1 MTPQKLNGKKMPWN
15 EVGYKM
21 RLRRNGVFGSW
32 IILFI
37 AALALSSPAR
47 AQIKMLTIIAPA
59 SPGGG
64 WDQTSREMQKVI
76 EENHLVRGAKVVN
89 IPGAGGTIGLAQF
102 VDTDRGNGEVLMT
115 MGLIMVGA
123 VLTNHSPVTLRQ
135 VTPIARLTG
144 EYEVLVVPAASPF
157 HSLSEFLK
165 AWKQDPGKY
174 AIAGGSAGGTDHMLA
189 GLLAKTVGMEPT
201 KINYIPHSGGGES
214 IASLV
219 GNHLPVGIN
228 GLAEMVPFVKTGRLR
243 ALAISSE
250 QRLPGLDI
258 PTFVEQGVDLT
269 LSNWRGVVAPPDISA
284 EQRKALGEV
293 VNRMVKTAEWK
304 AVLDKNDWIDMYQS
318 GPEFE
323 EFLKQEDIRAT
334 AVLKSIGLVK

>member
-1 MTPQKLNGKKMPWN
+1 
-15 EVGYKM
+15 M
-21 RLRRNGVFGSW
+21 RQSRNGVSHHW
-32 IILFI
+32 ITALLL
-37 AALALSSPAR
+37 ATALATPAS
-47 AQIKMLTIIAPA
+47 AQIKMLTIVAPA
-59 SPGGG
+59 APGGG
-64 WDQTSREMQKVI
+64 WDQTAREMQQVI
-76 EENHLVRGAKVVN
+76 EKNHLANAAKVVN

-102 VDTDRGNGEVLMT
+102 VASNKGNGDVLMA

-123 VLTNHSPVTLRQ
+123 VLTNQSPVTLRQ

-157 HSLSEFLK
+157 KSLGEFLQ

-189 GLLAKTVGMEPT
+189 GLLAKSVGIDVT
-201 KINYIPHSGGGES
+201 KLNYIPHSGGGES

-219 GNHLPVGIN
+219 GNHLPVGVN
-228 GLAEMVPFVKTGRLR
+228 GLAEMVPFIKTGRLR

-250 QRLPGLDI
+250 KRLVGMDI

-269 LSNWRGVVAPPDISA
+269 LANWRGVVAPPGISA
-284 EQRKALGEV
+284 QQRAALAALV
-293 VNRMVKTAEWK
+293 DRMVKSPGWRA
-304 AVLDKNDWIDMYQS
+304 ALAKNDWIDMYQS
-318 GPEFE
+318 GAEFE
-323 EFLKQEDIRAT
+323 EFLQQEDLRAT

>member
-1 MTPQKLNGKKMPWN
+1 
-15 EVGYKM
+15 M
-21 RLRRNGVFGSW
+21 RLSHPGVFNQW
-32 IILFI
+32 VTAVLLAI
-37 AALALSSPAR
+37 AIASPAS
-47 AQIKMLTIIAPA
+47 AQIRMLTIMAPA
-59 SPGGG
+59 APGGG

-76 EENHLVRGAKVVN
+76 EENHLANAAKVVN
-89 IPGAGGTIGLAQF
+89 VPGAGGTIGLAQF
-102 VDTDRGNGEVLMT
+102 VDANKGNGDVLMT

-123 VLTNHSPVTLRQ
+123 VLTNQSPVTLQQ

-144 EYEVLVVPAASPF
+144 EYEILVVPAASPF
-157 HSLSEFLK
+157 KSLDEFIQ

-189 GLLAKTVGMEPT
+189 GLLAKAVGIEPT

-219 GNHLPVGIN
+219 GNHLPVGVN
-228 GLAEMVPFVKTGRLR
+228 GLAEMVPFIKTGRLR
-243 ALAISSE
+243 ALAISSDK
-250 QRLPGLDI
+250 RLEGLDI
-258 PTFVEQGVDLT
+258 PTFVEQGVDLV
-269 LSNWRGVVAPPDISA
+269 LANWRGVVAPPGISA
-284 EQRKALGEV
+284 QQSAALRAV
-293 VNRMVKTAEWK
+293 VERMVKTPGWK
-304 AVLDKNDWIDMYQS
+304 AVLEKNDWIDMYQS